1 MADHDLMDLRRQAER
16 AVADMPEGDLKVK
29 AFEVLLN
36 HLLNTTDRE
45 GSIEKSARRVEK
57 GKRSTNA
64 RVGNSKTQRI
74 LALKNEGFFK
84 AQKTIGEVREELASR
99 GWHYPVTGLS
109 GPLQEL
115 VQRRELRRQRMV
127 DGKKKLWKYSN
138 Q

>member
-1 MADHDLMDLRRQAER
+1 MAQHDLVDLRLQAER

-36 HLLNTTDRE
+36 HLLTTADRD
-45 GSIEKSARRVEK
+45 GDGEKSTRRVAK
-57 GKRSTNA
+57 GQPSTGTS
-64 RVGNSKTQRI
+64 VGNSKAHRI
-74 LALKNEGFFK
+74 LALKNDGFFG
-84 AQKTIGEVREELASR
+84 AQRTISEVREELASH

-115 VQRRELRRQRMV
+115 VQRRQLRRQRMV

-138 Q
+138 P